1 MEHFALF
8 LVVVV
13 MLSVNCGCVAYLLG
27 AYAPDSAVATFTG
40 AMAVLVYLLFGGL
53 FVSNEAIPSY
63 MHWVQ
68 FFTPIYYAYEAMAVN
83 EFDGTT
89 VLMKASACCFPLL
102 V

>member
-1 MEHFALF
+1 
-8 LVVVV
+8 
-13 MLSVNCGCVAYLLG
+13 
-27 AYAPDSAVATFTG
+27 
-40 AMAVLVYLLFGGL
+40 MAVLVYLLFGGL

-89 VLMKASACCFPLL
+89 VLMKASACCFPLFIFCC
-102 V
+102 VEFI